1 MLKNRK
7 ILNNTNF
14 KIETNMSC
22 QMKKREKNSDYEIL
36 KDL

>member
-1 MLKNRK
+1 MFKNHK
-7 ILNNTNF
+7 KLNNTNF

-36 KDL
+36 IDS